1 MITLNPGDLIMTGT
15 PAGVAVARKGA
26 DGRRPWL
33 RAGDVVEVEI
43 TGLGRQRNEL
53 V

>member
-1 MITLNPGDLIMTGT
+1 MAKPYPQEFRDDV
-15 PAGVAVARKGA
+15 VAVARRGA

-33 RAGDVVEVEI
+33 TAGDVVEVEI

-53 V
+53 A